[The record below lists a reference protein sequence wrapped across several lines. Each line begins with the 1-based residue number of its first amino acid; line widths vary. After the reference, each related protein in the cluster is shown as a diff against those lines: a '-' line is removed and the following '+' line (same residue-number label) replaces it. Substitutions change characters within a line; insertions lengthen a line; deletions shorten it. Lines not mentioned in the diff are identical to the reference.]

1 MVASGSGGGA
11 AVRQLGLFTVLC
23 IGVNNIVG
31 SGIYRKPSELARL
44 LGGASWIAF
53 AIDGL
58 LLVTVAL
65 CFAAMATRH
74 DEAGGPYLYARRA
87 FGRWTGFVVAWTAWI
102 SMWAALAAAVTGIPG
117 YLAVFLPGIDAEP
130 ASSLVAVVLVVLLAI
145 VNCVGVRSAAGT
157 ATFLTVAKLLPLL
170 LFVGFGLFAVDWSRL
185 AWWPVTQSGAALP
198 EGPATPAAA
207 LGLALFA
214 AFYPLQGFEVVPV
227 PAGELK
233 NARRD
238 VPLAVTLSL
247 VASAAFYCL
256 IQIVAVGTAP
266 DLATAS
272 ADGSDRVRPL
282 ATAAATFL
290 GPAGVKMIAAGACVS
305 MFGFAAVTMFCAP
318 RFLVALG
325 SDGLLP
331 KKFAR
336 HHPTRA
342 TPVTAVVVTAVAAL
356 LGTLFPLIA
365 AAHHRLIP
373 DATPMDGAATF
384 ERLTALSNL
393 AVLVQYA
400 TTCLAVITLAA
411 HRPDGGL
418 GFRLPG
424 GRWPIPLLG
433 LGACAFLGYLITQ
446 DQTWLEQVVLFVA
459 WVALGVLLAAWTR
472 RELTTKD
479 GGRGTPTSAPPAR
492 ASARRGALRP

>member
-1 MVASGSGGGA
+1 MASGAAAGSSSGS
-11 AVRQLGLFTVLC
+11 VSLRQLGLFTVLC

-31 SGIYRKPSELARL
+31 SGIYRKPSELAGL

-87 FGRWTGFVVAWTAWI
+87 FGRWPAFVVAWTAWI

-117 YLAVFLPGIDAEP
+117 YLAVFLPGADAPGP
-130 ASSLVAVVLVVLLAI
+130 AAAIALSLVVLLGWI
-145 VNCVGVRSAAGT
+145 NCRGVKSAAGT
-157 ATFLTVAKLLPLL
+157 ATLLTVVKLLPLL
-170 LFVGFGLFAVDWSRL
+170 LFVAVGLFAVDWSRF
-185 AWWPVTQSGAALP
+185 AWWPSAAAPMSDALAATAAAHPALTAPSSG
-198 EGPATPAAA
+198 TFAA
-207 LGLALFA
+207 LGTALFA

-247 VASAAFYCL
+247 VGAAAFYCL

-266 DLATAS
+266 DLAHAGAS
-272 ADGSDRVRPL
+272 DTNRIRPL
-282 ATAAATFL
+282 ATAASTFL
-290 GPAGVKMIAAGACVS
+290 GDGGARLMAAGACVS
-305 MFGFAAVTMFCAP
+305 MLGFAAVTMFCAP

-325 SDGLLP
+325 RDGLLP
-331 KKFAR
+331 ARFAD

-342 TPVTAVVVTAVAAL
+342 TPITAVIVTTLAAL
-356 LGTLFPLIA
+356 FGTLFSLVDWLGGA
-365 AAHHRLIP
+365 AA
-373 DATPMDGAATF
+373 F

-400 TTCLAVITLAA
+400 ATCLAVIKLGA
-411 HRPDGGL
+411 HRPEGGVGL
-418 GFRLPG
+418 RLPG
-424 GRWPIPLLG
+424 GRYPIPLLG
-433 LGACAFLGYLITQ
+433 LGTSGFLAFLITQ
-446 DQTWLEQVVLFVA
+446 DATWVDQVKVFAA
-459 WVALGVLLAAWTR
+459 WVAAGVLLAA
-472 RELTTKD
+472 L
-479 GGRGTPTSAPPAR
+479 
-492 ASARRGALRP
+492 ARRSASSIGC